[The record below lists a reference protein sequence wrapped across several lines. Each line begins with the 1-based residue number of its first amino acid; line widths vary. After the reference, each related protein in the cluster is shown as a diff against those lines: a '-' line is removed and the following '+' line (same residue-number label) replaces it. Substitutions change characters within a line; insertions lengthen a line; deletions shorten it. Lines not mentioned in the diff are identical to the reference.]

1 MDSPHDGRARLHVQ
15 RSRLISNPVL
25 FSAGDVCEALY
36 CEADVSS
43 SAWTRYTMA
52 ARVRLHVQ
60 RSRLISNP
68 VLFSAGDVCEALYCE
83 ADVSSSAWTRHTM
96 AARVFMC
103 SVAVSSLT
111 QCSSMESQMVQN
123 SPGFHRRVIIKTAFS

>member
-1 MDSPHDGRARLHVQ
+1 
-15 RSRLISNPVL
+15 
-25 FSAGDVCEALY
+25 
-36 CEADVSS
+36 
-43 SAWTRYTMA
+43 MA

-111 QCSSMESQMVQN
+111 QCSSQLVTSVKRCIVNQMLAAVRGLATRWPRA
-123 SPGFHRRVIIKTAFS
+123 SSCAA